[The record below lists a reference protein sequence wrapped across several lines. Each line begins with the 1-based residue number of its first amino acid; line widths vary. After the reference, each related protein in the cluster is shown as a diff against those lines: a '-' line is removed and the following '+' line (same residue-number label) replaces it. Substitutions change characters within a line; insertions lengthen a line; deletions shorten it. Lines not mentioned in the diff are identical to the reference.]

1 MTIISEL
8 IRKTIDSSKNIVIT
22 GEEGVGKLKKTIEAL
37 QDRDN
42 IYYIG
47 NPFDY
52 KGNWRPKGYDKYIF
66 GVMSLKRD
74 LYIISNEIEILSID
88 PVQLSKKAPILI
100 IDEIYGRN
108 AAQHEKITALLETQ
122 QIKVII
128 ITGCLKNIGTM
139 VKYLDA
145 SIMLFEDDSFLT
157 IDQELLNKICTILKP
172 EPH

>member
-1 MTIISEL
+1 MSMISEV
-8 IRKTIDSSKNIVIT
+8 IRKTIDSSKNIIIT

-42 IYYIG
+42 VYYIG

-66 GVMSLKRD
+66 NVMSLKRD

-88 PVQLSKKAPILI
+88 PGQLSEKRPILV

-108 AAQHEKITALLETQ
+108 AAQIEKITTLLETQ

-128 ITGCLKNIGTM
+128 VTGCLKNIGTM
-139 VKYLDA
+139 VRHLEL

-157 IDQELLNKICTILKP
+157 VEREFLNKICSILKP
-172 EPH
+172 EPQ